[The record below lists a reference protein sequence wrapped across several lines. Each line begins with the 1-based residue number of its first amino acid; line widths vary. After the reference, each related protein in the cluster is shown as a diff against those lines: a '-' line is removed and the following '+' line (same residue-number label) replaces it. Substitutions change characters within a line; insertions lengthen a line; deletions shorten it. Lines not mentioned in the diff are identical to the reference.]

1 MFRVVR
7 IKDNSGAELPVF
19 VGCSETGY
27 SVKDVLTMPGAY
39 EECVSSID
47 GNPMVLQRLNG
58 TIGSYHTECFGLV
71 VIGDAPAVM
80 DLTGEIA
87 RFLTMP
93 PTAVSAMMQAMSP
106 QLREDIKQAMDSV
119 HYCESVKEDT
129 KVCLP
134 DEALSGLDEATA
146 KSMQSARQAYTL
158 RSTENQEIFQKAC
171 DAEYCIQLPKLEEI
185 HSEDGFPFNTLD
197 ILRVTMPYR
206 RPDSP
211 PVYEPIYHTPYY
223 KVGNQRGMVP
233 SHLQWIDGYSSNDLL
248 DIQPNERH
256 MQRNLY
262 MLYQSDVARYVAE
275 MVTGVLFNTEFGS
288 RLTKLRYLS
297 DRDAIDRLVSEI
309 RLGGG
314 FEGGPGVSCPLST
327 TDVEELWANDWD
339 PGEVGRRVKE
349 RLTFDDGFLEAMVE
363 AQHQARRVVT
373 TTNLIL
379 TVTLTDAQEQYFTE
393 QFIKKGFITHE
404 LHEFFLRLCQR
415 AYEVNWGHT
424 GSARAI
430 PLLVSLFSGSTGD
443 ELSRSFTQY
452 LQAKSA
458 GRVLD
463 EEERKKSLLYR
474 GTHGDP
480 SRGVELS
487 DDEGDFVQD
496 TSADDGDEVTVAF
509 DYYITKTTAG
519 RMRAG
524 EVDYD
529 TLYGVRDDESEADR
543 RTRLERTQDSDASK
557 IERWR
562 IVNGNNNLVYFL
574 TGAYLRTADVNIYI
588 QSFIK
593 LLRWGERRPKVLALA
608 DHPEIRVVFDLCNGE
623 EGDNTAIVDESQL
636 VKVNGC
642 DYSFKGFLA
651 STTNNDIN
659 PNHIVGFLLEK
670 NYGTVVK
677 TYLASWEDIGEMAES
692 GNINIGEFKTGAVVN
707 TDPATFTSIE
717 SFEKRAYEIYESDS
731 SIEEGIKLKVRGRE
745 LSKIVLLTRPQIMSE
760 RSYIRST
767 MNNTL
772 ITLNDKQYDNLRRYS
787 ENLRRFYG
795 TYNDKLNNINTTL
808 DLQELSI
815 LFLQLAKTGAT
826 PKQEHNAQVAANT
839 ASKMT
844 LDFGTGDGEV
854 QYDESPLEGKFVLV
868 LDGHNLTIQD
878 DTWEPIKFV
887 DPQLVRLAARPGVSI
902 VLLLLKTRD
911 CWLLCRRGDIAPS
924 AVDIL
929 RTPTGSKIN
938 CVQYSKLRD
947 AANGLLKGISQTYE
961 GLPLKLHVS
970 AKLPVK

>member
-7 IKDNSGAELPVF
+7 IKDGSGTELPVF

-39 EECVSSID
+39 EECITSMD
-47 GNPMVLQRLNG
+47 GSTLALHHLNG

-71 VIGDAPAVM
+71 VTGEAPAVM
-80 DLTGEIA
+80 DLTGELA

-93 PTAVSAMMQAMSP
+93 PTAVNAMLQGMSP
-106 QLREDIKQAMDSV
+106 QLRDDIRQAMDSI
-119 HYCESVKEDT
+119 HYCESVKADT

-134 DEALSGLDEATA
+134 NEAMAGLDESTA
-146 KSMQSARQAYTL
+146 KSMQSARQSYVL
-158 RSTENQEIFQKAC
+158 MPTENQEIFQKAC
-171 DAEYCIQLPKLEEI
+171 DAEYGIQLPTLEEI
-185 HSEDGFPFNTLD
+185 HSEDGFPFSTLD

-223 KVGNQRGMVP
+223 KVGNQMGMVP

-262 MLYQSDVARYVAE
+262 TLYQSDVARYVAE

-297 DRDAIDRLVSEI
+297 DRDAIDRMVSEI

-314 FEGGPGVSCPLST
+314 FEGGPGIACPLST
-327 TDVEELWANDWD
+327 ADVEELWANDWN
-339 PGEVGRRVKE
+339 PSEVGRRVKE
-349 RLTFDDGFLEAMVE
+349 RLSFDDGFLEAMIQ
-363 AQHQARRVVT
+363 AQHPARRVVT
-373 TTNLIL
+373 TTNLIFTL
-379 TVTLTDAQEQYFTE
+379 TLTDEQEQHFTE
-393 QFIKKGFITHE
+393 LFISKGFITHE

-430 PLLVSLFSGSTGD
+430 PLLVSLFNGTVSPD
-443 ELSRSFTQY
+443 LSRSFTQY
-452 LQAKSA
+452 LQTRTA
-458 GRVLD
+458 GKALSED
-463 EEERKKSLLYR
+463 DRKGNPLFQ

-480 SRGVELS
+480 NRTAELDE
-487 DDEGDFVQD
+487 DDTDFIQD
-496 TSADDGDEVTVAF
+496 SSADEAAEVTVAF

-543 RTRLERTQDSDASK
+543 RARLERTQDSESRK

-574 TGAYLRTADVNIYI
+574 TGAFLRTADVNIYI

-608 DHPEIRVVFDLCNGE
+608 DHPEIRVVFDLCNGA

-636 VKVNGC
+636 VQVNGC

-651 STTNNDIN
+651 STTNNDLN

-677 TYLASWEDIGEMAES
+677 TYLASWEDIGEMVE
-692 GNINIGEFKTGAVVN
+692 GNAINIGEFKTGAVVN
-707 TDPATFTSIE
+707 ADPSTFVSIE

-731 SIEEGIKLKVRGRE
+731 SIAEGMKLKVRGRE
-745 LSKIVLLTRPQIMSE
+745 LSKIILLTRPQIMSE
-760 RSYIRST
+760 RSYIRAT

-772 ITLNDKQYDNLRRYS
+772 ITINDKQYDNLRRYS
-787 ENLRRFYG
+787 ENLRRFYA
-795 TYNDKLNNINTTL
+795 TYNDKLSAINTTL
-808 DLQELSI
+808 DLQELSL

-826 PKQEHNAQVAANT
+826 PKQEHNAQMAAST
-839 ASKMT
+839 ASKLS
-844 LDFGTGDGEV
+844 LDFGTSTGEV

-878 DTWEPIKFV
+878 DTWEPIKFT

-902 VLLLLKTRD
+902 VLLLLKTKD

-938 CVQYSKLRD
+938 CVQYGKLRD

-961 GLPLKLHVS
+961 GLPLRLHVS
-970 AKLPVK
+970 AKLPAK